1 MNKLS
6 VAIQIPPVLSKIYST
21 KGESQEII
29 NISEFMKR
37 EEQRKSDELILQKF
51 CSQSQEIQKRVTEA
65 TWVSGKSLGRIIKN
79 VNEH

>member
-1 MNKLS
+1 
-6 VAIQIPPVLSKIYST
+6 
-21 KGESQEII
+21 
-29 NISEFMKR
+29 MKR
-37 EEQRKSDELILQKF
+37 EEQRKIDELILQKF